1 MSRPLL
7 IVNPRSGWARTGRQF
22 PRMLAAIER
31 ALGDVEIAHTT
42 RCGHA
47 IDLAYRGALEGHD
60 PVISVGGDGT
70 LNEVVNGLM
79 KARADGGAEC
89 AGRGAERAP
98 RLGLIA
104 AGTGGD
110 FRRSLGLQHSLDAY
124 LEALTSGRE
133 RTIDVGLAR
142 FTGNDGRP
150 ATRYFVNVLSAGAG
164 GLVDRYVGQAP
175 AWIGGRAAYYLASL
189 RAIARCVRAPL
200 RCRVT
205 FAGKTSERLI
215 SPYLVCVANGAWFG
229 AGMHVAPMARL
240 DDGRLEVVSLGL
252 PSKRYLMRRMPIVY
266 AGAHMDEPGVEHFG
280 CQKIEF
286 EFDHER
292 MSEAQLAA
300 AGRRFLLDVDGD
312 ALGGMPLSIEVVPAA
327 LVTLAPPASR
337 VGVA

>member
-7 IVNPRSGWARTGRQF
+7 IVNPRSGWARTGRRF
-22 PRMLAAIER
+22 PQMLAAIER
-31 ALGDVEIAHTT
+31 ALGDVKIAHTA

-47 IDLAYRGALEGHD
+47 IDLACRGALEGHD

-79 KARADGGAEC
+79 KARAEAGGE
-89 AGRGAERAP
+89 RGP

-110 FRRSLGLQHSLDAY
+110 FRRSLGLEHSLDAY

-133 RTIDVGLAR
+133 RSIDVGLAR

-150 ATRYFVNVLSAGAG
+150 TERYFVNVLSAGAG

-189 RAIARCVRAPL
+189 RAMARCVRAPL
-200 RCRVT
+200 RCQVT
-205 FAGKTSERLI
+205 LAGETSERLI

-229 AGMHVAPMARL
+229 AGMNVAPMARL
-240 DDGRLEVVSLGL
+240 DDGRLEVVSLGV
-252 PSKRYLMRRMPIVY
+252 PSKPYLVRRMPLVY
-266 AGAHMDEPGVEHFG
+266 RGAHLDEPGVEHFG
-280 CQKIEF
+280 CQKVEF
-286 EFDHER
+286 EFDREQ
-292 MSEAQLAA
+292 MSEAQVAA
-300 AGRRFLLDVDGD
+300 AGRVFLLDVDGD
-312 ALGGMPLSIEVVPAA
+312 ALGGMPLSIEVVPGA
-327 LVTLAPPASR
+327 LSLC
-337 VGVA
+337 G